1 MKPTIL
7 EINNNCHLKIR
18 KKIDSSI
25 FPIFNQKIPF
35 PKLPQFESENNI
47 DYNIYD
53 EITLLEKEYPY
64 QCYKK
69 KFKKNMIFKNF
80 SWDEIIIKI
89 NEKLNNFNYI
99 SYTYNQDNF
108 TWKCNDSKHNLI
120 FYIIG
125 SCTQYYK
132 HFILNI
138 ITDDKL

>member
-7 EINNNCHLKIR
+7 EINNNSHSKIR
-18 KKIDSSI
+18 KRIDSSI
-25 FPIFNQKIPF
+25 FNDIEILPKFFF
-35 PKLPQFESENNI
+35 PNLPQFESENNI

-80 SWDEIIIKI
+80 SWDEIIIKV
-89 NEKLNNFNYI
+89 NEKLNDFNYI

-108 TWKCNDSKHNLI
+108 TWECNDSKHNLI

-125 SCTQYYK
+125 SCTQYYN
-132 HFILNI
+132 HFTVNI
-138 ITDDKL
+138 VL